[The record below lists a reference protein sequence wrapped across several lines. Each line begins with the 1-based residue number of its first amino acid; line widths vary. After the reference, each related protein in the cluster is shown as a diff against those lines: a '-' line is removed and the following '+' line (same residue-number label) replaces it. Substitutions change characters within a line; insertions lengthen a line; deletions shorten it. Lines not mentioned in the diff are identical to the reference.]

1 MFKCRNIVVFF
12 IDDINCRLF
21 EDIVYVGN
29 EICLLLNSNF
39 VNRFLLLVVE
49 NGRLGISF
57 CLLNEFCFIFVWV
70 YSFMCNDFIIV

>member
-12 IDDINCRLF
+12 IDNINCRLF

-29 EICLLLNSNF
+29 EICLLLSSNF

-70 YSFMCNDFIIV
+70 YSFMWNDFIIV